1 MADGGV
7 VDPVAALLAGQS
19 DPAGVGT
26 ILHLGAGQ
34 ARALDACLATGA
46 AMICLVEPNPAL
58 AQALRSRIADEPR
71 VQVQPVA
78 VAARDGRA
86 QLRLFNMG
94 PLSSLRA
101 PADLTQLYP
110 GLRELS
116 RAEVATQS
124 LDSLLAGLP
133 ALASTGEAARD
144 ILVIEAP
151 GEEEAI
157 VAALLAG
164 PGAARFGQVLLNCGT
179 TPHYHGSVP
188 INILTGRL
196 TAAGYRLVRTWDDDP
211 DRPWQLLARDP
222 RRLGPALLGP
232 AGQIALQQA
241 EAEAEITRLTS
252 RIAALEADLGA
263 LARNAAQNEQAHAA
277 TITALTAAAA
287 AQSADETAAL
297 RRLMAEV
304 EAERTSS
311 TAQHATELA
320 TRDAALAALSAAAD
334 ESASDTADL
343 RAVVAEMTALQAEVA
358 ASASASV
365 AAARL
370 TEVEAERDTARNAAT
385 EAAAR
390 LAALQAETTALKAE
404 QAAQAEATARQAADL
419 RARLEKTESQRAAT
433 ASDLARLQTGVATS
447 ASVAAARLTEVEAE
461 RDTARN
467 AATEAA
473 ARLAA
478 LWAEQAAQAKAQAQA
493 AGLDQAQTALQVART
508 EHAAVRTGLEAEIV
522 ALRATCDSLRNRDQ
536 ALQQDIAA
544 TRQNLQ
550 DRDHALALA
559 GNELRRAEG
568 QLDLIK
574 DLLLGGGMS

>member
-232 AGQIALQQA
+232 AGQIALQQ
-241 EAEAEITRLTS
+241 AEAEITRLTS

-478 LWAEQAAQAKAQAQA
+478 LWAEQAAQAKAQA